1 MVKPEPMANQTDKEK
16 IENCLHFP
24 LCGGCNH
31 LDLPYDKQLSLKRQ
45 LLIDLFEPINIPIPP
60 VIKSPEPYYYRH
72 KVQLPFCVTGKG
84 RIKQPV
90 LGCYEAK
97 SHRVVDQ
104 HMCLIQDQDCTT
116 IVKTVRKWVADTGL
130 TIYNEKRGAGFLRHL
145 LIRRGNGTGE
155 IIIGFI
161 TSGERPKGS
170 RNISKMLLERIEKA
184 GLHRSTVVGIVQN
197 INNRFTNVVLGNDEV
212 IWWGR
217 PYIKEK
223 MGEWHYRIGLS
234 TFFQVNPFQTP
245 QLYNEVLNHVP
256 EGSRVLDCYC
266 GAGSIAL
273 WVSKKAGYV
282 MGIDENPSSI
292 RDARAAA
299 SYNRAKNVAF
309 KQGDVEKELITLSRN
324 DYNCV
329 IFDPPRAGLTERLIN
344 SLNGSSVK
352 RIIYVSCNPVTLKR
366 DIILLKQRFK
376 PVSIQ
381 AIDMFPHTEHIECV
395 TLLES

>member
-1 MVKPEPMANQTDKEK
+1 MDNREPMVLNVKKKTD
-16 IENCLHFP
+16 NCLHFP

-31 LDLPYDKQLSLKRQ
+31 LDMPYEEQLSLKRQ
-45 LLIDLFEPINIPIPP
+45 ALTDLFEPVNISIPP
-60 VIKSPEPYYYRH
+60 VIKSPEAWYYRH
-72 KVQLPFCVTGKG
+72 KVQLPFGATGKG

-90 LGCYEAK
+90 LGCYEK
-97 SHRVVDQ
+97 SSHRVVDQ
-104 HMCLIQDQDCTT
+104 HMCLIQDQDCTS
-116 IVKTVRKWVADTGL
+116 IVNSVRKWVMDTGL
-130 TIYNEKRGAGFLRHL
+130 TIYNEKSGTGFLRHL
-145 LIRRGNGTGE
+145 LLRRGNGTGE

-161 TSGERPKGS
+161 TNDDRLKGT
-170 RNISKMLLERIEKA
+170 RNISRMLLERIEKA
-184 GLHRSTVVGIVQN
+184 GLKGSKVVGIIQN
-197 INNRFTNVVLGNDEV
+197 INSRFTNVVLGNDELL
-212 IWWGR
+212 WWGR

-223 MGEWHYRIGLS
+223 MGDWHYRIGLS

-256 EGSRVLDCYC
+256 EGARVLDCYC

-282 MGIDENPSSI
+282 LGIDENLSSI
-292 RDARAAA
+292 KDARAAA
-299 SYNRAKNVAF
+299 SYNGAKNCTF
-309 KQGDVEKELITLSRN
+309 KQGDVEKELITPSSH
-324 DYNCV
+324 DCNCV

-366 DIILLKQRFK
+366 DILLLKKRFS

-395 TLLES
+395 ALLEA